1 MSKHWS
7 YKLDDNGIGW
17 LHFDHLDSSN
27 NVLSNEALEELGNE
41 INEIEKSTPRGLIF
55 ISDKKG
61 GFIAG
66 ADVKG
71 FVGRSDANE
80 TEEYIKGV
88 HTLFQRIEDLPFP
101 TLALIHGHCL
111 GGGLELALACRYR
124 VARDDDGTTR
134 LSFPEVRLGIFP
146 GFGGS
151 VRSIEL
157 LGPMVA
163 MQNMLSS
170 CALTGRA
177 AKKIGLVDQI
187 APERQLKQAAIDL
200 ITRQPAP
207 HTPTFGQR
215 IFKNNPLRS
224 LLALQMEKE
233 TAKRV
238 NREHY
243 PAPFKLIEHW
253 KQHGGSKSAMY
264 KSEAHGVA
272 ELLTSS
278 TAQNL
283 IRVFFLQERMKSLGK
298 GADFTPR
305 HVHVIGGGAMGGDIA
320 AWCALRGLRVTLQD
334 REAQYLSNAM
344 QRAYKLF
351 SKKLKRP
358 HLIQAASDRLIPDH
372 KGEGIEKA
380 DIIIEAIF
388 ENVEAKQTLFKDI
401 EARAKPDAVL
411 ASNTSSIPLEQ
422 IATILKKPERLVGI
436 HFFNPVA
443 KMQLIEIVT
452 SSQTSPDEAHRAA
465 AFALAISRL
474 PLPVTSSPGFLV
486 NRILMPYLLEAVVL
500 LEEGVPAAA
509 IDQAALRFG
518 MPMGPITLADS
529 VGIDICLSVAQK
541 LSETM
546 DVTVP
551 AILLKKVDDKNLGI
565 KTGRGFYRYQKGK
578 AVKESLPDSYKSPDD
593 LTDRMIFR
601 LLNEA
606 VACLR
611 EGVVEDADLLDAGVI
626 FGTGFAPFRGGPMQ
640 YIRDSGT
647 MQMKQRLEGLSNAH
661 GVRFKVDP
669 GWDNLE

>member
-7 YKLDDNGIGW
+7 YKLDDKGIGW

-41 INEIEKSTPRGLIF
+41 VTEINKSAPRGLIF

-80 TEEYIKGV
+80 TEAYIKGV

-124 VARDDDGTTR
+124 VARDDDGATR

-146 GFGGS
+146 GFGGT

-170 CALTGRA
+170 RALTSRA

-200 ITRQPAP
+200 ITQQPAP
-207 HTPTFGQR
+207 HKPSLGQR
-215 IFKNNPLRS
+215 MFKHNPLRA
-224 LLALQMEKE
+224 LLAQQMEKE

-253 KQHGGSKSAMY
+253 KQHGASKAALY
-264 KSEAHGVA
+264 KSEARGVA

-298 GADFTPR
+298 GADFNPR

-334 REAQYLSNAM
+334 REAHYLSNAM
-344 QRAYKLF
+344 KRAHALF

-358 HLIQAASDRLIPDH
+358 HLVQAAGDRLIPDH
-372 KGEGIEKA
+372 KGAGVEKA

-388 ENVEAKQTLFKDI
+388 ENVEAKQALFKDL
-401 EARAKPDAVL
+401 EARAKPSAVL

-422 IATILKKPERLVGI
+422 IATVLKKPERLVGI

-443 KMQLIEIVT
+443 KMQLIEIV
-452 SSQTSPDEAHRAA
+452 SSHQTSPDERDRAA

-474 PLPVTSSPGFLV
+474 PLPVKSSPGFLV

-500 LEEGVPAAA
+500 LEEGVPGPA
-509 IDQAALRFG
+509 IDRAALRFG
-518 MPMGPITLADS
+518 MPMGPIALADS

-551 AILLKKVDDKNLGI
+551 SILQKKVDDKNLGI
-565 KTGRGFYRYQKGK
+565 KTGQGFYRYEKGK
-578 AVKESLPDSYKSPDD
+578 AVKEPVPDSYRAPDD

-611 EGVVEDADLLDAGVI
+611 EKVVEDADLLDAGVI
-626 FGTGFAPFRGGPMQ
+626 FGTGFAPFRGGPMKH
-640 YIRDSGT
+640 IRSSGLAE
-647 MQMKQRLEGLSNAH
+647 MKKRLEELNNTH
-661 GVRFKVDP
+661 GERFKVDP
-669 GWDNLE
+669 GWSDLE

>member
-27 NVLSNEALEELGNE
+27 NVFSNEALDELAAE
-41 INEIEKSTPRGLIF
+41 ISEIDKAAPRGLIF
-55 ISDKKG
+55 ISDKKA

-71 FVGRSDANE
+71 FVGRSDVDE
-80 TEEYIKGV
+80 TEQFIKGV
-88 HTLFQRIEDLPFP
+88 HSLFQRIEDLPFP

-124 VARDDDGTTR
+124 VARDDEGTR

-157 LGPMVA
+157 LGPLVA
-163 MQNMLSS
+163 MQNMLNSR
-170 CALTGRA
+170 ALTGRA

-187 APERQLKQAAIDL
+187 APERHLKQAAIDL
-200 ITRQPAP
+200 ITRQPPP
-207 HTPTFGQR
+207 HQPSFSQR
-215 IFKNNPLRS
+215 LLNNNPLRS
-224 LLALQMEKE
+224 MLARYMEKE

-243 PAPFKLIEHW
+243 PAPFKLLDHW
-253 KQHGGSKSAMY
+253 KLHGGSKAALY
-264 KSEAHGVA
+264 KSEARGVA

-298 GADFTPR
+298 GSDFKPH
-305 HVHVIGGGAMGGDIA
+305 HVHVIGGGVMGGDIA
-320 AWCALRGLRVTLQD
+320 AWCALRGMRVTLQD
-334 REAQYLSNAM
+334 REAQYLSKAM
-344 QRAYKLF
+344 QRAHALF
-351 SKKLKRP
+351 RKKLKRTP
-358 HLIQAASDRLIPDH
+358 LIQAAGDRLIPDH
-372 KGEGIEKA
+372 KGDGIEKA

-388 ENVEAKQTLFKDI
+388 ESVEAKQVLFKEI

-443 KMQLIEIVT
+443 KMQLIEIV
-452 SSQTSPDEAHRAA
+452 SSKQTSPDETHRAA
-465 AFALAISRL
+465 AFALAINRL

-486 NRILMPYLLEAVVL
+486 NRILMPYLLEAVAL
-500 LEEGVPAAA
+500 LEEGVPAPA
-509 IDQAALRFG
+509 IDRAALRFG
-518 MPMGPITLADS
+518 MPMGPIALADS

-551 AILLKKVDDKNLGI
+551 AILQKKVDDNNLGI
-565 KTGRGFYRYQKGK
+565 KSGWGFYRYQKGK
-578 AVKESLPDSYKSPDD
+578 AVKTPIPSDYKAPED
-593 LTDRMIFR
+593 LTNRMIFR

-640 YIRDSGT
+640 YIRDSGVN
-647 MQMKQRLEGLSNAH
+647 QMRQRLEALNSAH
-661 GVRFKVDP
+661 GARFKADP
-669 GWDNLE
+669 GWSDLE

>member
-27 NVLSNEALEELGNE
+27 NVLSNEALAELGQQISE
-41 INEIEKSTPRGLIF
+41 IDQSAPRGLIF

-88 HTLFQRIEDLPFP
+88 HALFQRIEDLPFP

-124 VARDDDGTTR
+124 VARDDEATR

-151 VRSIEL
+151 IRSIEL

-170 CALTGRA
+170 RALTGRA

-200 ITRQPAP
+200 ITRHPEP
-207 HTPTFGQR
+207 HKATFSQS
-215 IFKNNPLRS
+215 IFKSNPLRS
-224 LLALQMEKE
+224 LLAHQMEKE

-243 PAPFKLIEHW
+243 PAPFKLIDHW
-253 KQHGGSKSAMY
+253 RQHGGSKADLY
-264 KSEAHGVA
+264 KSEARGVA

-298 GADFTPR
+298 GTDFKPR

-320 AWCALRGLRVTLQD
+320 AWCALQGLRVTLQD
-334 REAQYLSNAM
+334 REAKYLSNAM
-344 QRAYKLF
+344 KRAHSLF
-351 SKKLKRP
+351 TKKCKRP
-358 HLIQAASDRLIPDH
+358 HLIQAASDRLIADH
-372 KGEGIEKA
+372 KGSGIEKA
-380 DIIIEAIF
+380 DVIIEAIF
-388 ENVEAKQTLFKDI
+388 ENVEAKQALFKEL
-401 EARAKPDAVL
+401 EARAKPDALL

-422 IATILKKPERLVGI
+422 IATILKRPERLVGI

-443 KMQLIEIVT
+443 KMQLIEIVS
-452 SSQTSPDEAHRAA
+452 SSQTSTDEAHRAA
-465 AFALAISRL
+465 AFALKINRL
-474 PLPVTSSPGFLV
+474 PLPVKSSPGFLV

-500 LEEGVPAAA
+500 LEGGVPGPA

-518 MPMGPITLADS
+518 MPMGPIALADS

-551 AILLKKVDDKNLGI
+551 AILEKKVEEKNLGI
-565 KTGRGFYRYQKGK
+565 KTGRGFYRYQGGK
-578 AVKESLPDSYKSPDD
+578 AVEEALPSDYKAPED
-593 LTDRMIFR
+593 LEDRMIFR

-640 YIRDSGT
+640 HVRDCGIAA
-647 MQMKQRLEGLSNAH
+647 MKQRLSALNSAH
-661 GVRFKVDP
+661 GERFKVDP
-669 GWDNLE
+669 GWDDLA